1 MSSVRERLA
10 EAGHELPQTAT
21 ALGAYVPA
29 VRTGSIVFTSGQL
42 PVRAGELLAVGSVGA
57 EVDADLARA
66 CAARC
71 ALNALAA
78 AATVCDLD
86 AVSRVV
92 KVTGYV
98 ASAAG
103 FTAQPSVVDGAS
115 ELMAIAFGE
124 RGQHAREAVGVA
136 ALPLGAPVEVAI
148 VLEVAAES

>member
-1 MSSVRERLA
+1 VSSVRDRLA
-10 EAGHELPQTAT
+10 EAGHDLPQATA

-29 VRTGSIVFTSGQL
+29 VRAGSLVFTSGQL
-42 PVRAGELLAVGSVGA
+42 PLRAGELLAAGVVGA
-57 EVDADLARA
+57 EVDLDCARV
-66 CAARC
+66 CAERC

-86 AVSRVV
+86 AVERVV

-103 FTAQPSVVDGAS
+103 FTAQPSVIDGAS
-115 ELMAIAFGE
+115 ELLALAFGD
-124 RGQHAREAVGVA
+124 RGRHAREAVGVA

-148 VLEVAAES
+148 VLEVAAGL